1 MRKDD
6 CSFPLPPPSSGAP
19 STFDAPQPNVS
30 WRKVRLMLDLV
41 RLETFLHAAEY
52 LSFSET
58 ARHLHLTQPTVSYH
72 IKALEKDVGTALFT
86 RSGPAI
92 KLTEAGRLLL
102 PRARKIIHQSIEIE
116 EMMASVQQKIV
127 GHLRIACST
136 TAGKYILPLLAAR
149 FRQRYPGTQVS
160 VLRCTPEHVVPQLLE
175 EAANLAVVSSDQPC
189 GNQMECQVFFVDSI
203 ALIVPTTHRWASR
216 QSIEPEELLEE
227 PMIIR
232 EPTSGTRRVM
242 LTELAKHDITLD
254 DLYIFLELGSAEA
267 IVRTVQH
274 GCGVSFVST
283 LATSCCCE
291 QEYVVKVPVA
301 GLELRREIFMMRRTL
316 DKPYRPR
323 DAFWTFVHAPSNADL
338 LQLPESPQ

>member
-1 MRKDD
+1 MVP
-6 CSFPLPPPSSGAP
+6 SPLPPPMSGA
-19 STFDAPQPNVS
+19 SRTFDTPHPNVS
-30 WRKVRLMLDLV
+30 RRKVILMLDLV
-41 RLETFLHAAEY
+41 RLEAFLYAAEH
-52 LSFSET
+52 LSFSEA
-58 ARHLHLTQPTVSYH
+58 ARQLHLTQPTVSYH

-86 RSGPAI
+86 RSGPVI

-102 PRARKIIHQSIEIE
+102 PRARKIIRQSIGIE

-149 FRQRYPGTQVS
+149 FRQRHPGTRVS

-175 EAANLAVVSSDQPC
+175 ELANLAVVSSYQPC
-189 GNQMECQVFFVDSI
+189 GNQLECQVFFIDSI
-203 ALIVPTTHRWASR
+203 SLIVPTTHRWALR

-232 EPTSGTRRVM
+232 EPTSGTRLVM
-242 LTELAKHDITLD
+242 LTELAKHDLTLD
-254 DLYIFLELGSAEA
+254 DLNIFLELGSAEA

-283 LATSCCCE
+283 LATPSCCD

-301 GLELRREIFMMRRTL
+301 GLELRREIYMMRRAF
-316 DKPYRPR
+316 DKSYRPR
-323 DAFWTFVHAPSNADL
+323 DAFWSFVHAPSNADL
-338 LQLPESPQ
+338 LQMAEP